1 MSEIF
6 KIQKNSNYT
15 AMSNIHLQDKRLS
28 LKAKGLL
35 SLMLSLPADRWKYSI
50 RGLASICRDGVD
62 SVRDGIRELERA
74 GYVIR
79 FRSRKANGQLGEAIY
94 WIYEEPQNG
103 PQDGD
108 EAEEDSGT
116 VTSFDMQPEDEFPGE
131 DKPAP
136 EKPASDKPASDGPM
150 SAIPASAFPITG
162 KPASEKPMS
171 GNPTLVSH
179 SLEKPALG
187 NTTQSNNNRLN
198 TQKEKLEK
206 SKTNPS
212 NLNPSNIHPSIP
224 ASEDTAVSVPTG
236 IPDVQRRLDTKELT
250 RLIKEHIEYDILRQE
265 LSQDT
270 LDNIVSLM
278 VEVLSTRCEYFT
290 VSGKKV
296 PAEIVYAR
304 YLAINSAHIQ
314 YIFESM
320 EKSRSNVRNIRQYW
334 FAALFNAPATMSSYY
349 EAAVRHDYE
358 FTKRW

>member
-94 WIYEEPQNG
+94 WIYEEPQTAPRN
-103 PQDGD
+103 
-108 EAEEDSGT
+108 EDDTVGGGST
-116 VTSFDMQPEDEFPGE
+116 VTSFDLPPDDSAE
-131 DKPAP
+131 
-136 EKPASDKPASDGPM
+136 EKPASDQPM
-150 SAIPASAFPITG
+150 SAIPASAFPITEKPTSG
-162 KPASEKPMS
+162 KPML
-171 GNPTLVSH
+171 GNPTQVIS
-179 SLEKPALG
+179 SQETPALG

-198 TQKEKLEK
+198 TQKEKIEK
-206 SKTNPS
+206 SNTNPS
-212 NLNPSNIHPSIP
+212 NPNQSNIHPSIP
-224 ASEDTAVSVPTG
+224 AQEDTTVSVPTG
-236 IPDVQRRLDTKELT
+236 ISDVQRRLNTKELK
-250 RLIKEHIEYDILRQE
+250 RLIEENIEYDILCQE
-265 LSQDT
+265 LSRDT

-296 PAEIVYAR
+296 PADIVYAR
-304 YLAINSAHIQ
+304 YMEINSSHIQ
-314 YIFESM
+314 YIFGSM
-320 EKSRSNVRNIRQYW
+320 EKSRSKIRNIRQYW
-334 FAALFNAPATMSSYY
+334 FVALFNAPATMHSYY
-349 EAAVRHDYE
+349 EAEVRHDFE
-358 FTKRW
+358 FSKGW

>member
-6 KIQKNSNYT
+6 KIQKNGNYT

-79 FRSRKANGQLGEAIY
+79 FRARKANGQLSEAIY
-94 WIYEEPQNG
+94 WIYEEPQTAPRN
-103 PQDGD
+103 GD
-108 EAEEDSGT
+108 EPEDAGGT
-116 VTSFDMQPEDEFPGE
+116 VTSFDIPPEEE
-131 DKPAP
+131 VA
-136 EKPASDKPASDGPM
+136 EKPPASENPISEKPVSDGPM

-162 KPASEKPMS
+162 KPTSGKPMP
-171 GNPTLVSH
+171 GNPTQVDS
-179 SLEKPALG
+179 SQENPMLE
-187 NTTQSNNNRLN
+187 NTTQSNNNRSN
-198 TQKEKLEK
+198 TQKEKIKK
-206 SKTNPS
+206 SNTNPS
-212 NLNPSNIHPSIP
+212 NPNQSNIHPSIP

-236 IPDVQRRLDTKELT
+236 IPDVQRRLNTKDLT
-250 RLIKEHIEYDILRQE
+250 RLIKDNIEYAILRDEFSQE
-265 LSQDT
+265 T

-296 PAEIVYAR
+296 PAGIVHAR
-304 YLAINSAHIQ
+304 FLEINSSHIQ

-320 EKSRSNVRNIRQYW
+320 EKSRSKIHNIRQYW
-334 FAALFNAPATMSSYY
+334 FVALFNAPATMHSYY
-349 EAAVRHDYE
+349 EAEVRHDYD
-358 FTKRW
+358 FPKRW

>member
-94 WIYEEPQNG
+94 WIYEEPQKR
-103 PQDGD
+103 PQEGDDTDGD
-108 EAEEDSGT
+108 GGT
-116 VTSFDMQPEDEFPGE
+116 VTSFDLPPDDNTE
-131 DKPAP
+131 
-136 EKPASDKPASDGPM
+136 EKPASDQPI

-162 KPASEKPMS
+162 KPISEKPTSENLTQVISSQETPM
-171 GNPTLVSH
+171 
-179 SLEKPALG
+179 LG
-187 NTTQSNNNRLN
+187 NAAQSNNNRLN
-198 TQKEKLEK
+198 TQKEKIEK
-206 SKTNPS
+206 SNTNPS
-212 NLNPSNIHPSIP
+212 NPNQSNIHPSIP

-236 IPDVQRRLDTKELT
+236 IPDMQRRLNTKELK
-250 RLIKEHIEYDILRQE
+250 RLIEEHIEYDILCDE
-265 LSQDT
+265 LSRDT

-278 VEVLSTRCEYFT
+278 VEVLSTCCEYFT

-296 PAEIVYAR
+296 PADIVYAR
-304 YLAINSAHIQ
+304 YMEINSSHIQ
-314 YIFESM
+314 YIFDSM
-320 EKSRSNVRNIRQYW
+320 EKSRSKIRNIRQYW
-334 FAALFNAPATMSSYY
+334 FVALFNAPATMHSYY
-349 EAAVRHDYE
+349 EAEVRHDFE
-358 FTKRW
+358 FSKGW

>member
-94 WIYEEPQNG
+94 WIYEEPQTAPRN
-103 PQDGD
+103 
-108 EAEEDSGT
+108 EDDTVEGGST
-116 VTSFDMQPEDEFPGE
+116 VTSFDLPPDDSAE
-131 DKPAP
+131 
-136 EKPASDKPASDGPM
+136 EKPASDQPM
-150 SAIPASAFPITG
+150 SAIPASAFPITEKPTSG
-162 KPASEKPMS
+162 KPML
-171 GNPTLVSH
+171 GNPTQVIS
-179 SLEKPALG
+179 SQETPALG
-187 NTTQSNNNRLN
+187 NTTQSNNNILN
-198 TQKEKLEK
+198 TQKEKIEK
-206 SKTNPS
+206 SNTNPS
-212 NLNPSNIHPSIP
+212 NPNQSNIHPSIP
-224 ASEDTAVSVPTG
+224 AQEDTTVGVPTG
-236 IPDVQRRLDTKELT
+236 IPDVQRRLNTKELK
-250 RLIKEHIEYDILRQE
+250 RLIEENIEYDILCQE
-265 LSQDT
+265 LSRDT

-296 PAEIVYAR
+296 PSGIVHAR
-304 YLAINSAHIQ
+304 FLEINSSHIQ

-320 EKSRSNVRNIRQYW
+320 EKSRSKIHNIRQYW
-334 FAALFNAPATMSSYY
+334 FVALFNAPATMHSYY
-349 EAAVRHDYE
+349 EAEVRHDFE
-358 FTKRW
+358 FSKGW

>member
-94 WIYEEPQNG
+94 WIYEEPQTAPQNG
-103 PQDGD
+103 DD
-108 EAEEDSGT
+108 TAEGVST
-116 VTSFDMQPEDEFPGE
+116 VTSFDLPSDDCAE
-131 DKPAP
+131 
-136 EKPASDKPASDGPM
+136 EKPASDQPM

-162 KPASEKPMS
+162 KPTSGKPMS
-171 GNPTLVSH
+171 GNPTQVIS
-179 SLEKPALG
+179 SQETPALG
-187 NTTQSNNNRLN
+187 NATQSNNNRLN
-198 TQKEKLEK
+198 TQKEKIEK
-206 SKTNPS
+206 SNTNPS
-212 NLNPSNIHPSIP
+212 NPNQSNIHPSIP
-224 ASEDTAVSVPTG
+224 AQEDTTVSVPTG
-236 IPDVQRRLDTKELT
+236 IPDVQRRLNTKELK
-250 RLIKEHIEYDILRQE
+250 RLIEENIEYDILCQE
-265 LSQDT
+265 LSRDT

-296 PAEIVYAR
+296 PADIVYAR
-304 YLAINSAHIQ
+304 YMEINSSHIQ
-314 YIFESM
+314 YIFDSM
-320 EKSRSNVRNIRQYW
+320 EKSRSKIRNIRQYW
-334 FAALFNAPATMSSYY
+334 FVALFNAPATMHSYY
-349 EAAVRHDYE
+349 EAEVRHDFE
-358 FTKRW
+358 FSKGW

>member
-94 WIYEEPQNG
+94 WIYEEPQKR
-103 PQDGD
+103 PQEGDDTDGD
-108 EAEEDSGT
+108 GST
-116 VTSFDMQPEDEFPGE
+116 VTSFDLPPDDSTE
-131 DKPAP
+131 
-136 EKPASDKPASDGPM
+136 EKPASDQPI

-162 KPASEKPMS
+162 KPTSEKPTS
-171 GNPTLVSH
+171 GNPTQVIS
-179 SLEKPALG
+179 SQETPALG

-198 TQKEKLEK
+198 TQKEKIEK
-206 SKTNPS
+206 SNTNPS
-212 NLNPSNIHPSIP
+212 NPNQSNIHPSIP
-224 ASEDTAVSVPTG
+224 AQEDTTVSVPTG
-236 IPDVQRRLDTKELT
+236 IPDVQRRLNTKELK
-250 RLIKEHIEYDILRQE
+250 RLIEENIEYDILCQE
-265 LSQDT
+265 LSRDT

-334 FAALFNAPATMSSYY
+334 FAALFNAPATMHSYY
-349 EAAVRHDYE
+349 EAEVRHDFE
-358 FTKRW
+358 FSKGW

>member
-94 WIYEEPQNG
+94 WIYEEPQKR
-103 PQDGD
+103 PQEGDDTDGD
-108 EAEEDSGT
+108 GGT
-116 VTSFDMQPEDEFPGE
+116 VTSFDLPPDDNTE
-131 DKPAP
+131 
-136 EKPASDKPASDGPM
+136 EKPASDQPI

-162 KPASEKPMS
+162 KPISEKPTS
-171 GNPTLVSH
+171 ENPTQVIS
-179 SLEKPALG
+179 SQETPMLG
-187 NTTQSNNNRLN
+187 NAAQSNNNRLN
-198 TQKEKLEK
+198 TQKEKIEK
-206 SKTNPS
+206 SNTNPS
-212 NLNPSNIHPSIP
+212 NPNQSNIHPSIP

-236 IPDVQRRLDTKELT
+236 IPDMQRRLNTKELK
-250 RLIKEHIEYDILRQE
+250 RLIEEHIEYDILCDE
-265 LSQDT
+265 LSRDT

-278 VEVLSTRCEYFT
+278 VEVLSTCCEYFT

-296 PAEIVYAR
+296 PADIVYAR
-304 YLAINSAHIQ
+304 YMEINSSHIQ
-314 YIFESM
+314 YIFDSM
-320 EKSRSNVRNIRQYW
+320 EKSRSKIRNIRQYW
-334 FAALFNAPATMSSYY
+334 FVALFNAPATMHSYY
-349 EAAVRHDYE
+349 EAEVRHDFE
-358 FTKRW
+358 FSKGW

>member
-94 WIYEEPQNG
+94 WIYEEPQTAPRNG
-103 PQDGD
+103 DDTTEGG
-108 EAEEDSGT
+108 ST
-116 VTSFDMQPEDEFPGE
+116 VASFDLPPDDSAE
-131 DKPAP
+131 
-136 EKPASDKPASDGPM
+136 EKPAS
-150 SAIPASAFPITG
+150 PASAFPITG
-162 KPASEKPMS
+162 KPTSGKPMS
-171 GNPTLVSH
+171 GNPTQVIS
-179 SLEKPALG
+179 SQETPALG
-187 NTTQSNNNRLN
+187 NATQSNNNRLN
-198 TQKEKLEK
+198 TQKEKIEK
-206 SKTNPS
+206 SNTNPS
-212 NLNPSNIHPSIP
+212 NPNQSNIHPSIP

-236 IPDVQRRLDTKELT
+236 IPDMQRRLNTKELK
-250 RLIKEHIEYDILRQE
+250 RLIEENIEYDILCQE
-265 LSQDT
+265 LSRDT

-296 PAEIVYAR
+296 PADIVYAR
-304 YLAINSAHIQ
+304 YMEINSSHIQ
-314 YIFESM
+314 YIFDSM
-320 EKSRSNVRNIRQYW
+320 EKSRSKIRNIRQYW
-334 FAALFNAPATMSSYY
+334 FVALFNAPATMHSYY
-349 EAAVRHDYE
+349 EAEVRHDFE
-358 FTKRW
+358 FSKGW

>member
-79 FRSRKANGQLGEAIY
+79 FRSRKANGQLSEAIY

-108 EAEEDSGT
+108 DAEEGGGT
-116 VTSFDMQPEDEFPGE
+116 VTSFDLPSDESAE
-131 DKPAP
+131 
-136 EKPASDKPASDGPM
+136 EKPASDQPM
-150 SAIPASAFPITG
+150 SAIPTSAFPITG
-162 KPASEKPMS
+162 KPTSGKPTS
-171 GNPTLVSH
+171 GNPTQVNS
-179 SLEKPALG
+179 SQETPALG
-187 NTTQSNNNRLN
+187 NATQSNNNRLN
-198 TQKEKLEK
+198 TQKEKIEK
-206 SKTNPS
+206 SNTNPS
-212 NLNPSNIHPSIP
+212 NPNQSNIHPSIP

-236 IPDVQRRLDTKELT
+236 IPDVQRRLNTRDLT
-250 RLIKEHIEYDILRQE
+250 RLIKDNIEYDILCQE
-265 LSQDT
+265 LSRDT

-296 PAEIVYAR
+296 PADIVYAR
-304 YLAINSAHIQ
+304 YMEINSSHIQ
-314 YIFESM
+314 YIFDSM
-320 EKSRSNVRNIRQYW
+320 EKSRSKIRNIRQYW
-334 FAALFNAPATMSSYY
+334 FVALFNAPATMHSYY
-349 EAAVRHDYE
+349 EAEVRHDFE
-358 FTKRW
+358 FSKGW

>member
-35 SLMLSLPADRWKYSI
+35 SLMLSLPADRWRYSI

-94 WIYEEPQNG
+94 WIYEEPQTAPRN
-103 PQDGD
+103 
-108 EAEEDSGT
+108 EDDTVEGGST
-116 VTSFDMQPEDEFPGE
+116 VTSFDLPPDDSAE
-131 DKPAP
+131 
-136 EKPASDKPASDGPM
+136 EKPASDQPM

-162 KPASEKPMS
+162 KPTSGKPMS
-171 GNPTLVSH
+171 GNPTQVIS
-179 SLEKPALG
+179 SQETPALG
-187 NTTQSNNNRLN
+187 NTTQSNNNILN
-198 TQKEKLEK
+198 TQKEKIEK
-206 SKTNPS
+206 SNTNPS
-212 NLNPSNIHPSIP
+212 NPNQSNIHPSIP
-224 ASEDTAVSVPTG
+224 AQEDTTVSVPTG
-236 IPDVQRRLDTKELT
+236 IPDVQRRLNTKELK
-250 RLIKEHIEYDILRQE
+250 RLIEENIEYDILCQE
-265 LSQDT
+265 LSRHT

-296 PAEIVYAR
+296 PADIVYAR
-304 YLAINSAHIQ
+304 YMEINSSHIQ
-314 YIFESM
+314 YIFDSM
-320 EKSRSNVRNIRQYW
+320 EKSRSKIRNIRQYW
-334 FAALFNAPATMSSYY
+334 FVALFNAPATMHSYY
-349 EAAVRHDYE
+349 EAEVRHDFE
-358 FTKRW
+358 FSKGW

>member
-94 WIYEEPQNG
+94 WIYEEPQTAPRN
-103 PQDGD
+103 
-108 EAEEDSGT
+108 EDVTVGGSST
-116 VTSFDMQPEDEFPGE
+116 VTSFDLPPDDSAE
-131 DKPAP
+131 
-136 EKPASDKPASDGPM
+136 EKPASDQPM
-150 SAIPASAFPITG
+150 SAIPASAFPITEKPTSG
-162 KPASEKPMS
+162 KPML
-171 GNPTLVSH
+171 GNPTQVIS
-179 SLEKPALG
+179 SQETPALG
-187 NTTQSNNNRLN
+187 NATQSNNNRLN
-198 TQKEKLEK
+198 TQKEKIEK
-206 SKTNPS
+206 SNTNPS
-212 NLNPSNIHPSIP
+212 NPNQSNIHPSIP
-224 ASEDTAVSVPTG
+224 AQEDTTVSVPTG
-236 IPDVQRRLDTKELT
+236 IPDVQRRLNTKELK
-250 RLIKEHIEYDILRQE
+250 RLIEENIEYDILCQE
-265 LSQDT
+265 LSRDT

-296 PAEIVYAR
+296 PADIVYAR
-304 YLAINSAHIQ
+304 YMEINSSHIQ
-314 YIFESM
+314 YIFDSM
-320 EKSRSNVRNIRQYW
+320 EKSRSKIRNIRQYW
-334 FAALFNAPATMSSYY
+334 FVALFNAPATMHSYY
-349 EAAVRHDYE
+349 EAEVRHDFE
-358 FTKRW
+358 FSKGW

>member
-35 SLMLSLPADRWKYSI
+35 SLMLSLPADRWRYSI

-94 WIYEEPQNG
+94 WIYEEPQTAPRN
-103 PQDGD
+103 
-108 EAEEDSGT
+108 EDDTVEGGST
-116 VTSFDMQPEDEFPGE
+116 VTSFDLPPDDSAE
-131 DKPAP
+131 
-136 EKPASDKPASDGPM
+136 EKPASDQPM

-162 KPASEKPMS
+162 KPTSGKPMS
-171 GNPTLVSH
+171 GNPTQVIS
-179 SLEKPALG
+179 SQETPALG
-187 NTTQSNNNRLN
+187 NTTQSNNNILN
-198 TQKEKLEK
+198 TQKEKIEK
-206 SKTNPS
+206 SNTNPS
-212 NLNPSNIHPSIP
+212 NPNQANIHPSIP
-224 ASEDTAVSVPTG
+224 AQEDTTVSVPTG
-236 IPDVQRRLDTKELT
+236 IPDVQRRLNTKELK
-250 RLIKEHIEYDILRQE
+250 RLIEENIEYDILCQE
-265 LSQDT
+265 LSRDT

-296 PAEIVYAR
+296 PADIVYAR
-304 YLAINSAHIQ
+304 YMEINSSHIQ
-314 YIFESM
+314 YIFDSM
-320 EKSRSNVRNIRQYW
+320 EKSRSKIRNIRQYW
-334 FAALFNAPATMSSYY
+334 FVALFNAPATMHSYY
-349 EAAVRHDYE
+349 EAEVRHDFE
-358 FTKRW
+358 FSKGW